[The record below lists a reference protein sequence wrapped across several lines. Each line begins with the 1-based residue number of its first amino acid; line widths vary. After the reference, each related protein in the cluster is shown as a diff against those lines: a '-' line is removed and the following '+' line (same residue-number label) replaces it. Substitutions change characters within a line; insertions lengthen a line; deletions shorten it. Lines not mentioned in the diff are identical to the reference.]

1 MARRFPTDWPALLG
15 WILLAN
21 AAGLVGSIAN
31 RRSAEFYA
39 TLAQPEWAPP
49 SWVFAPVWTL
59 LYVSMGISA
68 WLVWRRRAS
77 PATGATH
84 RVSPTGQHVAA
95 ARRRGLVLFLVQ
107 LVVNA
112 LWTWIFFAWRRGAM
126 AFAEILVLWVLI
138 ALTMHAF
145 ARVARVA
152 AWLLAPYLAW
162 VTFATALT
170 WAIWRMNV
178 GAL

>member
-1 MARRFPTDWPALLG
+1 MARRFPKDWPALLG
-15 WILLAN
+15 WIILAN

-59 LYVSMGISA
+59 LYVFMGIAA
-68 WLVWRRRAS
+68 WLVWRTDTGA
-77 PATGATH
+77 AAGATH
-84 RVSPTGQHVAA
+84 RAPPPSEQLAA
-95 ARRRGLVLFLVQ
+95 ARRRGLGLFLVQ
-107 LVVNA
+107 LAFNA
-112 LWTWIFFAWRRGAM
+112 LWTWIFFAWRQGAM

-145 ARVARVA
+145 ARVERVA

-170 WAIWRMNV
+170 WAIWRGNAGV
-178 GAL
+178 L